1 MSTFLHEIRY
11 GDVATWFAAVGTVS
25 VAIWLLVLQLR
36 DRRRTREQ
44 NRREQ
49 AQTVAGWLHKNDHQ
63 ADPPALV
70 VRVLNGSAL
79 PIFNVSIRVEVGV
92 RGTFV
97 RWVEAMAPHET
108 REWRIVL
115 PGYPR
120 GTVLAPE
127 VMFTDM
133 AKVTWIR
140 RSGGDLSEPTLD
152 EQQAARTQD
161 PGAYGSE
168 SEHPTLSAASD
179 DWEAWSGR
187 RVE

>member
-1 MSTFLHEIRY
+1 MEEIRY
-11 GDVATWFAAVGTVS
+11 GDVATWLTAVGTVS
-25 VAIWLLVLQLR
+25 VSIWLLVLQLR
-36 DRRRTREQ
+36 DRHRNREQ
-44 NRREQ
+44 HRREQ

-79 PIFNVSIRVEVGV
+79 PIFTVSIRVQVGV

-97 RWVEAMAPHET
+97 RGVEAMAPHET

-120 GTVLAPE
+120 GEILAPE

-133 AKVTWIR
+133 AEVTWIR
-140 RSGGDLSEPTLD
+140 RSRGDLLEPTP
-152 EQQAARTQD
+152 EERQAAIMQD

-168 SEHPTLSAASD
+168 AEHPTLSTASD

-187 RVE
+187 RVD